1 MKSRLF
7 ALLAVVILP
16 LAGCGSS
23 GSGSSGPGADPAKLV
38 PSTAPVYIEA
48 VVRPDG
54 SLGDGAKDALKKL
67 LRTDDPGKKLTDLLD
82 KAAASD
88 GVTWDE
94 VKGWLGKRAGVFL
107 TSFGG
112 GKTVGALVADTT
124 DTDKARATLEKLAS
138 RKDGAKVALTK
149 QTYKGVEL
157 QADTAGDSAFA
168 IIDDY
173 AVVGSIDGVHQVV
186 DTAKGGRP
194 LTDVA
199 DYTTARA
206 AVSADDALGVAY
218 VDPQAL
224 IDAISTG
231 DSTSSGPF
239 SNPQALTIVRQIVAK
254 AGRAAAVS
262 LHASGDAVRIDAA
275 AIGAPTGSA
284 TTAAADALAALPGDA
299 WLAVGFGDLGTTL
312 TKAFAQISQLS
323 SMSGSGVNF
332 SGMLQKFTAKT
343 GVDIQRDFLSWM
355 GDGAIYARGRSI
367 ADIGGALTIRS
378 KDAAKSKKAVLILA
392 RSLESAG
399 ATVREA
405 TVEGYD
411 TAVEVRNASVPVSL
425 FIAANDDRFSVGIN
439 PQALT
444 DVLNPSDKL
453 GDSATYDAATK
464 ALGGDL
470 KPVFILDTPTIV
482 SMLSSLGLGTNAT
495 FAQVKAY
502 LDVLGPLSVGTAHD
516 GDVAKFSLALGL
528 R

>member
-1 MKSRLF
+1 MKSRFF
-7 ALLAVVILP
+7 ALLAVAVLP

-23 GSGSSGPGADPAKLV
+23 GVGSSSGQGADPAKLV
-38 PSTAPVYIEA
+38 PSTAPIYIEA

-94 VKGWLGKRAGVFL
+94 VKGWLGKRVGVFL

-124 DTDKARATLEKLAS
+124 DTHKAKATLEKLAAHS
-138 RKDGAKVALTK
+138 NGAKVALTK
-149 QTYKGVEL
+149 QTYKRVEL
-157 QADTAGDSAFA
+157 QTYGDNAFA

-173 AVVGSIDGVHQVV
+173 AVAGSIDGVHQVV

-199 DYTTARA
+199 AYTSARG
-206 AVSADDALGVAY
+206 AVNADDALGVAY

-262 LHASGDAVRIDAA
+262 LHADGDAVRIDAA
-275 AIGAPTGSA
+275 AIGAPTGTA
-284 TTAAADALAALPGDA
+284 TTAAADALAALPDDA
-299 WLAVGFGDLGTTL
+299 WLAVGFGDLGSTL
-312 TKAFAQISQLS
+312 TKTFTQIAQLS

-332 SGMLQKFTAKT
+332 SGLLQKLTAKT
-343 GVDIQRDFLSWM
+343 GVNIQRDFLSWM

-367 ADIGGALTIRS
+367 ADIGGVLTIRS
-378 KDAAKSKKAVLILA
+378 KNATKSKKAVLILA
-392 RSLESAG
+392 RSLKSAG
-399 ATVREA
+399 ATVRDA

-425 FIAANDDRFSVGIN
+425 FIAANADRFSVGIN

-444 DVLNPSDKL
+444 DVLSPSAKL
-453 GDSATYDAATK
+453 GDSATYAAATK
-464 ALGGDL
+464 ALGGGL

-482 SMLSSLGLGTNAT
+482 SLLSSFGLGTNAT
-495 FAQVKAY
+495 FAQVKPY
-502 LDVLGPLSVGTAHD
+502 LDALGPLSVGTAHD